1 MPKTWR
7 FLLEK
12 ATLSGIYIVQRIGI
26 TTHKNAKI
34 VIASDAEPPPP
45 PPVWC
50 LCQNTFCTYVLL
62 YPNTVSVLK
71 QTTETS
77 KIPVFG

>member
-45 PPVWC
+45 SSRLVFVPK
-50 LCQNTFCTYVLL
+50 YIL
-62 YPNTVSVLK
+62 YICPALS
-71 QTTETS
+71 EHGFSS
-77 KIPVFG
+77 KTNN